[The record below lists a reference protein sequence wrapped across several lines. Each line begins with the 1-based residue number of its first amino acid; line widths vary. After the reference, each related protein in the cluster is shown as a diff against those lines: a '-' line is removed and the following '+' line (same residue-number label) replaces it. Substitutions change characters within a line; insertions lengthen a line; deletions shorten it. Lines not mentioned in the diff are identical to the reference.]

1 MRIILAPMEGL
12 VDAPIRETLTG
23 VGGIDRC
30 VTEFI
35 RVTHGMLPP
44 RIFYKFAPELDNQCQ
59 TRVGVPVAVQLLGSD
74 PGQMALHGAR
84 AAELGARQVD
94 INFGCPAKTVNK
106 HKGGCVLMREPELM
120 HGITAAVRQAVPSGI
135 AVTAKMRLGY
145 DDRSMGPACA
155 QALEAAGAS
164 EVVVHARSK
173 VDGYKPPAY
182 WEEVARVRE
191 GVNTL
196 VIANGDI
203 WTVADY
209 WRCREVTGCEDVM
222 IGRGLIARPDLARQI
237 RASQRGEVV
246 PDLGWS
252 EVVTLIEDY
261 AAALQT
267 RLQDR
272 FVTGR
277 IKQWLNYLRGGYTE
291 AGMLWPSARKIR
303 DVAPMLACLNQP
315 VHVPLSGRAMAFG
328 GDGMCVAGR

>member
-12 VDAPIRETLTG
+12 VDAPIRETLTR

-44 RIFYKFAPELDNQCQ
+44 RIFYKYAPELHKLALTDA
-59 TRVGVPVAVQLLGSD
+59 GVPVAVQLLGSN
-74 PGQMALHGAR
+74 PEMMGLHGAK
-84 AAELGARQVD
+84 AAELGAGQVD

-120 HGITAAVRQAVPSGI
+120 HEIASAVRKATPARVP
-135 AVTAKMRLGY
+135 VTAKMRLGY
-145 DDRSMGPACA
+145 EDRTMGVACA

-164 EVVVHARSK
+164 EIVVHARSK
-173 VDGYKPPAY
+173 MDGYKPPAY
-182 WEEVARVRE
+182 WEEIARVRAA
-191 GVNTL
+191 VNTH

-209 WRCREVTGCEDVM
+209 WRCREVSGCEDVM
-222 IGRGLIARPDLARQI
+222 IGRGLIARPDLAAQI
-237 RASQRGEVV
+237 KASQRGEECPPMIWPQVLELV
-246 PDLGWS
+246 R
-252 EVVTLIEDY
+252 EY

-267 RLQDR
+267 RLEDR

-277 IKQWLNYLRGGYTE
+277 LKQWLNYLRQGFAE
-291 AGMLWPSARKIR
+291 AEALWPHARKIR
-303 DVAPMLACLNQP
+303 EVAPMLACLEQG
-315 VHVPLSGRAMAFG
+315 LTER
-328 GDGMCVAGR
+328 R

>member
-1 MRIILAPMEGL
+1 MEGL
-12 VDAPIRETLTG
+12 VDAPIRETLTS

-44 RIFYKFAPELDNQCQ
+44 RIFYKYAPELDHQCQ
-59 TRVGVPVAVQLLGSD
+59 TRAGVPVAVQLLGSD
-74 PGQMALHGAR
+74 PQQMALHGAR
-84 AAELGARQVD
+84 AVELGANQVD

-120 HGITAAVRQAVPSGI
+120 HGITAAVRKAVPEHI
-135 AVTAKMRLGY
+135 PVTAKMRLGY
-145 DDRSMGPACA
+145 DDRSMGVACA
-155 QALEAAGAS
+155 QAVEAAGAE

-191 GVNTL
+191 AVNTH
-196 VIANGDI
+196 VIANGEI

-209 WRCREVTGCEDVM
+209 WRCREVTGCDDVM

-237 RASQRGEVV
+237 RASQQGQTV
-246 PDLGWS
+246 PDLTWP
-252 EVVTLIEDY
+252 EVVALIEDY

-267 RLQDR
+267 RLEDR
-272 FVTGR
+272 YVTGR
-277 IKQWLNYLRGGYTE
+277 IKQWMNYLRTGFAE
-291 AGMLWPSARKIR
+291 ANALWPAARKIR
-303 DVAPMLACLNQP
+303 DVEPMLTCLRQAP
-315 VHVPLSGRAMAFG
+315 AAK
-328 GDGMCVAGR
+328 AA

>member
-12 VDAPIRETLTG
+12 VDAPIRETLTQ

-44 RIFYKFAPELDNQCQ
+44 RVFYKYAPELHNQSL
-59 TRVGVPVAVQLLGSD
+59 TGVGTPVAVQLLGSD
-74 PGQMALHGAR
+74 PQQMARHGVKAV
-84 AAELGARQVD
+84 ELGATQVD

-120 HGITAAVRQAVPSGI
+120 HQITAAVRTAVP
-135 AVTAKMRLGY
+135 AHVPVTAKMRLGY
-145 DDRSMGPACA
+145 EDRSMGVACG

-164 EVVVHARSK
+164 EIVVHARSK

-191 GVNTL
+191 GVRAH
-196 VIANGDI
+196 VIANGEI
-203 WTVADY
+203 WTVSDY
-209 WRCREVTGCEDVM
+209 WRCREVSGCDDVM

-237 RASQRGEVV
+237 RASQRNESVPDMTWPEVV
-246 PDLGWS
+246 HLV
-252 EVVTLIEDY
+252 ENY

-267 RLQDR
+267 RLEDR

-291 AGMLWPSARKIR
+291 AQLLWPQARKIR
-303 DVAPMLACLNQP
+303 EVAPMLACLCQP
-315 VHVPLSGRAMAFG
+315 VPASQAA
-328 GDGMCVAGR
+328 

>member
-44 RIFYKFAPELDNQCQ
+44 RVFYKYAPELHNHSM
-59 TRVGVPVAVQLLGSD
+59 TEVGTPVAVQLLGSD
-74 PGQMALHGAR
+74 PQQMALHGVK
-84 AAELGARQVD
+84 AAELGANQVD

-120 HGITAAVRQAVPSGI
+120 HGIVAAVRQAVPGNVP
-135 AVTAKMRLGY
+135 VTAKMRLGY
-145 DDRSMGPACA
+145 DDRSMGLACA
-155 QALEAAGAS
+155 QALEAAGA
-164 EVVVHARSK
+164 EEIVIHARSK

-191 GVNTL
+191 GVNAH
-196 VIANGDI
+196 VIANGEI

-209 WRCREVTGCEDVM
+209 WRCREVTGCDDVM

-237 RASQRGEVV
+237 RASQRQEVV
-246 PDLGWS
+246 PDLIWPD
-252 EVVTLIEDY
+252 VVSLIEGY

-267 RLQDR
+267 RLEDR

-277 IKQWLNYLRGGYTE
+277 IKQWLNYLRGGYAE
-291 AGMLWPSARKIR
+291 AEVLWPHARKLR
-303 DVAPMLACLNQP
+303 DVAPMLACLQQP
-315 VHVPLSGRAMAFG
+315 VPGTRAA
-328 GDGMCVAGR
+328 